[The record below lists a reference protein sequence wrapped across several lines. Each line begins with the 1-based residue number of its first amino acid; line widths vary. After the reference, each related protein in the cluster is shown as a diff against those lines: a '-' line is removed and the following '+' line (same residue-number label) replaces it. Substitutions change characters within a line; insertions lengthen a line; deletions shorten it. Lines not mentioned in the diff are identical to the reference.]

1 MTTPTCINLRE
12 TFGDRFRVRFEE
24 SYYAQYGRHARVD
37 DPWLQLIPCDFGHI
51 SPWGGSKLAACTTG
65 RGAIAKRLVKLA
77 CTTVVQDGVDGV
89 NVTFDMVD
97 FDQVAAVMRPKRVR
111 HLSPEA
117 KARLAQAGAAT
128 RFKHGI
134 RSDSEEQGCESRVG
148 VV

>member
-1 MTTPTCINLRE
+1 
-12 TFGDRFRVRFEE
+12 
-24 SYYAQYGRHARVD
+24 
-37 DPWLQLIPCDFGHI
+37 
-51 SPWGGSKLAACTTG
+51 
-65 RGAIAKRLVKLA
+65 LVKLA